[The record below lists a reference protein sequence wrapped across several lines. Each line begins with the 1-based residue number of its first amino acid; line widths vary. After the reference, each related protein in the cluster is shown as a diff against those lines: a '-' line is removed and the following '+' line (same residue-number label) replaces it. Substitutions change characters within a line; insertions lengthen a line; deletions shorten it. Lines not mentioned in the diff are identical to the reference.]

1 MRKPRSAYTK
11 GDLQEAIRIA
21 KVAVAAASDSKQSA
35 HSLDRLGFFQYT
47 AGDLKT
53 GEASL
58 RQALEIRKTKI
69 GEDTLDYA
77 ESANDLALLCR
88 DTNQFAEGRKLAEQA
103 VSIRSKLL
111 GARDPLVAESLN
123 TLGGILVFQGEYDGA
138 IASMEG
144 RSRFTNRNRRRN
156 SAKNSARCASISR
169 VRISASEG
177 MRTPKRCSKKDWMF
191 CA

>member
-1 MRKPRSAYTK
+1 MRLLARIGVALILTPLAYAQDWSSLDAQAENSYTQ
-11 GDLQEAIRIA
+11 GGLQEAIRIA
-21 KVAVAAASDSKQSA
+21 KAAVAAASDSKQSA

-58 RQALEIRKTKI
+58 RQALEIRKAKI

-88 DTNQFAEGRKLAEQA
+88 DTNQYAEGRKLAEQA

-111 GARDPLVAESLN
+111 GARDPL
-123 TLGGILVFQGEYDGA
+123 
-138 IASMEG
+138 
-144 RSRFTNRNRRRN
+144 RRRKPEYAGRN
-156 SAKNSARCASISR
+156 SRISR
-169 VRISASEG
+169 RI
-177 MRTPKRCSKKDWMF
+177 
-191 CA
+191 